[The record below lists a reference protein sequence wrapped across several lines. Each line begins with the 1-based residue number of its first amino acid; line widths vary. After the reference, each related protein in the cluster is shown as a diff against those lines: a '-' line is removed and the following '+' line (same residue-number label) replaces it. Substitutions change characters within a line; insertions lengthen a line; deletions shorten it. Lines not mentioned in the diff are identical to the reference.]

1 MRKLVIDAR
10 NTHINNIIWKAFIL
24 KETIWRGRT
33 DHTLTSRV
41 YVSVEAVN
49 PEEVKIE
56 GF

>member
-24 KETIWRGRT
+24 KETIWWGRT